1 MHLEW
6 LRCTARQSHFTQRCF
21 FKNLPHPGQPE
32 SLNGPHSDS
41 EKTKCKICGAFIL
54 KVLFLFHVGT
64 STSEVMGNDFFVAV
78 LPI

>member
-1 MHLEW
+1 MAALHCAPVSLYTEV
-6 LRCTARQSHFTQRCF
+6 L
-21 FKNLPHPGQPE
+21 FKKFLYLPHPGQPE